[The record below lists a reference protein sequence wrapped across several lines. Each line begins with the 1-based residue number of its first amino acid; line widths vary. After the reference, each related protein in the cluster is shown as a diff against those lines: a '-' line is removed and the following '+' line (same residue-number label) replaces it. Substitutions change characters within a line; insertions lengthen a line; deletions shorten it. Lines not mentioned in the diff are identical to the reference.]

1 MKKAKARP
9 ARPEELIQEQKA
21 RIAREDSAEELLCAA
36 QGAALLLRSI
46 EEDPPDS
53 LATIL
58 GGIGSVL
65 AAVSN
70 RYDAYRFDG
79 LGLDYIQ
86 SAVSLH
92 KRSEGVQSG
101 LSKLSE
107 KGSVL
112 GRLSEN

>member
-70 RYDAYRFDG
+70 RYDAYRYDG
-79 LGLDYIQ
+79 LGLDYMQ
-86 SAVSLH
+86 SAVSRD
-92 KRSEGVQSG
+92 KRIEV
-101 LSKLSE
+101 LETRLAKLREQEVRHAS
-107 KGSVL
+107 
-112 GRLSEN
+112 